1 MTRKPEVMMIGIV
14 SDPVF
19 MNHDTGES
27 HPETLYRI
35 PYIHSLFSPPGEGI
49 QLVSPVEATLED
61 IHLNHTRDY
70 IELVKRSC
78 ERGSGYLDPDTA
90 YSSESFETALKA
102 AGSLIKLVDMAL
114 KKEIT
119 SGFAFVRPPGHHS
132 LHDRAMG
139 FCLFNNVA
147 IAAQKA
153 QAEFGIEKVLI
164 IDFDV
169 HHGNGTQDSFYEEDS
184 VIYFSSHQYPYYP
197 GTGGLK
203 ETGRGKGEG
212 FTVNCPLGYGKTD
225 GEFASIYNCV
235 LAPVLKTFKPGLVLV
250 SAGFDAHMADP
261 IGGMQLSSQGYGML
275 AGIIQDAALAVNA
288 PVIYVLEGGY
298 SLEGQK
304 ESISEVIKVLK
315 GENAPHIIPEDCSEL
330 ERIIAQHK
338 NYWPL

>member
-1 MTRKPEVMMIGIV
+1 MIGIV

-35 PYIHSLFSPPGEGI
+35 PYIHSLFSPPGPGI
-49 QLVSPVEATLED
+49 LMVEPVVAGVDD
-61 IHLNHTRDY
+61 IHRNHSKDY
-70 IELVKRSC
+70 IELIKRSC
-78 ERGSGYLDPDTA
+78 ARGSGYLDPDTA
-90 YSSESFETALKA
+90 YSEGSYETALKA
-102 AGSLIKLVDMAL
+102 AGSLIKLVDMTL

-147 IAAQKA
+147 IAAKKA
-153 QAEFGIEKVLI
+153 QAEFGIDKVMI

-169 HHGNGTQDSFYEEDS
+169 HHGNGTQDSFYDDDS
-184 VIYFSSHQYPYYP
+184 VLYFSSHQYPYYP

-225 GEFASIYNCV
+225 GEFAAVYSYV
-235 LAPVLKTFKPGLVLV
+235 LAPVLKAYKPGLVLV
-250 SAGFDAHMADP
+250 SAGFDAHMLDP
-261 IGGMQLSSQGYGML
+261 IGGMQLTSKGYGML
-275 AGIIQDAALAVNA
+275 AGIIGAAASVVGV
-288 PVIYVLEGGY
+288 PVVYVLEGGY

-304 ESISEVIKVLK
+304 ESAAEVINVLK
-315 GENAPHIIPEDCSEL
+315 GEKAPDIKPEECSEL
-330 ERIIAQHK
+330 DRIVAQNK
-338 NYWPL
+338 NHWPL